1 MDSQTQRELQ
11 RITQNTPK
19 ELGQR
24 LMKKETDKSMEDFV
38 QLALKD
44 KKIKPETKQMLRKLL
59 EIGAFQY
66 NTDVVDDK
74 IVQELDEYN
83 EREIRK
89 AKAEGKLADP
99 KHDKWFQNRM
109 GVKNKTYSLDK
120 ECAFD
125 GCTKRTMEY
134 VSLPNGYVRYY
145 CTEHLPKWRS
155 LGRWLSVQERRIIG

>member
-19 ELGQR
+19 HLGEK
-24 LMKKETDKSMEDFV
+24 LLHKETDKSMEDFV

-66 NTDVVDDK
+66 NEDVVDEK
-74 IVQELDEYN
+74 IVRELDEYN

-99 KHDKWFQNRM
+99 KHDTWFQKRM
-109 GVKNKTYSLDK
+109 GVKGSVTTLDK
-120 ECAFD
+120 ECFEE
-125 GCTKRTMEY
+125 GCTNRTMEY
-134 VSLPNGYVRYY
+134 KHMPNGYVRYY
-145 CTEHLPKWRS
+145 CSQHMK
-155 LGRWLSVQERRIIG
+155 